1 MKDIKNFINE
11 SYNESQIEELAKQLG
26 NIINGEK
33 SEQKQQEAFRVF
45 CDYLDDEIDAIGYF
59 EMWKTMNK

>member
-11 SYNESQIEELAKQLG
+11 GYNESQIEKLAKQLG

-33 SEQKQQEAFRVF
+33 SERKQQEAFRVF
-45 CDYLDDEIDAIGYF
+45 CDYLDDEIDAVDYF